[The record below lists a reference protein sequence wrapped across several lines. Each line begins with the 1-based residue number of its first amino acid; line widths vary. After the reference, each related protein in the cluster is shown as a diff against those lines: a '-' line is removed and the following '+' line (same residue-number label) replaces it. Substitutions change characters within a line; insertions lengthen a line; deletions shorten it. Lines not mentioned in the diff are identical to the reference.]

1 MLAINCWVPQF
12 IILLHTVFWL
22 SLLVFILFF
31 CCQGFDFSQA
41 DGVVDGVADASE
53 GDEEE
58 GSSA

>member
-1 MLAINCWVPQF
+1 VRTI
-12 IILLHTVFWL
+12 FWL
-22 SLLVFILFF
+22 SLLIFILFF
-31 CCQGFDFSQA
+31 CCRGFDFGQA